1 MDLDRARAPGLE
13 QGRTMITATAR
24 FWLIA
29 ALVGAVLVYLL
40 GPVLTPFAA
49 GALLAYLGDP
59 LVDRIERWR
68 VAGVRFGRTGAVVLV
83 FVLMVL
89 VLVVALLL
97 LIPML
102 ERQIGRLI
110 EQLPTYVAWLQDR
123 ALPWLSQRLGVESPR
138 LEGGELSRM
147 LTEHWQSAGGLA
159 ASVLAG
165 VSRSGMAILAWLANL
180 VLIPVV
186 AFYLMRDWD
195 VLMARLRG
203 MLPRA
208 SEPTITALARDSDQM
223 LGAFM
228 RGQLLVMAALAAIYT
243 IGLTLLGVDLAL
255 LIGLVAGLISFVPY
269 LGTIVGVAAAAVASL
284 VQFGELWHLVAV
296 LAVFSVGQ
304 TIEGFVLQPMLIG
317 DRIGLHPVAVIFAI
331 MAGGQLF
338 GFVGVLLALPLA
350 AVLAVLLRH
359 LYSRYRHSDVY
370 AGTAD
375 DGPGAVVVAE
385 GLGVTGA
392 RVVDAR
398 ARSGDG
404 DAHP

>member
-1 MDLDRARAPGLE
+1 
-13 QGRTMITATAR
+13 MITATAR

-29 ALVGAVLVYLL
+29 AVVGGVLIYLL
-40 GPVLTPFAA
+40 GPVLTPFAV

-59 LVDRIERWR
+59 LVDRMERWR
-68 VAGVRFGRTGAVVLV
+68 VAGLGLGRTGAVVLV

-89 VLVVALLL
+89 VLVVAILL

-110 EQLPTYVAWLQDR
+110 EQMPVYIAWVQDR
-123 ALPWLSQRLGVESPR
+123 ALPWLSDRLGIQPPR
-138 LEGGELSRM
+138 LEGGELSQM
-147 LTEHWQSAGGLA
+147 LSEHWQSAGGLA

-165 VSRSGMAILAWLANL
+165 VSRSGMAILAWIANL
-180 VLIPVV
+180 LLIPVV

-208 SEPTITALARDSDQM
+208 SEPTITKLAHESDQM
-223 LGAFM
+223 LGAFL
-228 RGQLLVMAALAAIYT
+228 RGQLLVMAALAAIYS
-243 IGLTLLGVDLAL
+243 IGLSLLGVDLAL

-269 LGTIVGVAAAAVASL
+269 LGTIVGVAAAVVASL
-284 VQFGELWHLVAV
+284 FQFGELWHVVAV

-304 TIEGFVLQPMLIG
+304 TIEGFVLQPLLIG

-338 GFVGVLLALPLA
+338 GFVGVLLALPVA
-350 AVLAVLLRH
+350 AVLAVVLRH
-359 LYSRYRHSDVY
+359 LYSRYRHSGVY

-375 DGPGAVVVAE
+375 DGVGAVVVAE
-385 GLGVTGA
+385 GMGVTGA

-398 ARSGDG
+398 ARMTDG
-404 DAHP
+404 DRTP